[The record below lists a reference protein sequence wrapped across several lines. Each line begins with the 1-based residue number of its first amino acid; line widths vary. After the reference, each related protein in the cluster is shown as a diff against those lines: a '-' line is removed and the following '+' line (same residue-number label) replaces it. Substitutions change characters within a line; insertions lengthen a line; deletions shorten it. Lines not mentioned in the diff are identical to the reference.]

1 MFLLNAP
8 DVAAKDYL
16 VITLPFK
23 SLVSVRFFKWSCFL
37 NRHLYSQSSY
47 LFDKKKYSKNSNIV
61 KYYDNLK
68 KVFSILIYFK
78 V

>member
-23 SLVSVRFFKWSCFL
+23 SLVSVRFFKCKEL
-37 NRHLYSQSSY
+37 IKSSY
-47 LFDKKKYSKNSNIV
+47 LFDKKNTVKTVILWNIMT
-61 KYYDNLK
+61 
-68 KVFSILIYFK
+68 I
-78 V
+78 